1 MLNIP
6 IKKQPDETTCG
17 PTCLQTIYEYYNDPV
32 SLSTVIEQVPQ
43 FEDGGTLGVFLAV
56 HALKRGYQATICS
69 YNLHVFDPTWKGKPR
84 QIIIEKLQKQAEF
97 KKDEKL
103 KTAIDSYIRFLKL
116 GGHLRFE
123 DLRPAIIRRYLKK
136 EQPVIAG
143 LSATYLYQS
152 AREFGPELI
161 YDDIRGE
168 PTGHFVVLQGY
179 DVQNREVYIAD
190 PLGKSPVTD
199 GLFYKLKIDRVINA
213 ILLGIVTYDA
223 NLIIIT
229 PK

>member
-6 IKKQPDETTCG
+6 IKNQPDATTCG
-17 PTCLQTIYEYYNDPV
+17 PTCLQTIYEYYNDPIT
-32 SLSTVIEQVPQ
+32 LKTVIRQVPQ
-43 FEDGGTLGVFLAV
+43 FEDGGTLGALLAV
-56 HALKRGYQATICS
+56 HALARGYHATICS
-69 YNLHVFDPTWKGKPR
+69 YNLHLFDPTWKGQPR
-84 QIIIEKLQKQAEF
+84 QTIIEKLRRQSRF

-103 KTAIDSYIRFLKL
+103 KTATDAYIRFLKL
-116 GGHLRFE
+116 GGRLQFE

-136 EQPVIAG
+136 DQPVIAG

-152 AREFGPELI
+152 AREFGPDLL
-161 YDDIRGE
+161 YDDVRGE
-168 PTGHFVVLQGY
+168 PAGHFVVLHGY
-179 DVQNREVYIAD
+179 DRDSREVYIAD
-190 PLGKSPVTD
+190 PFVKNPVAGGT
-199 GLFYKLKIDRVINA
+199 LYKLKIDRVINA